1 LPGNILV
8 IPMGDAGRG
17 GEPPWGL
24 PLGGVIFLT
33 VLVAAVL
40 VGCGGSGGG
49 GTPTLNWY
57 VATQPGG
64 TIQDVAKRCTDEAH
78 GRYKISVQLLP
89 TDASQQREQLVR
101 RLAAKD
107 SSVDLIGMDVVWT
120 AEFANAGW
128 IRQFP
133 GAIAKRV
140 TAKDFPSVIKT
151 ATFGGKI
158 YGAPFNSNTQLLWYR
173 KDLVPK
179 PPTTWDQMIGD
190 GEKLISQGKP
200 GTIQVQANKYEGFTV
215 WATAMIESA
224 GAQILSGPES
234 VALPQGPTDKALAVM
249 GRFAHSSTAAT
260 NISTSTEDTARMG
273 FEAGDSAFMLNYTF
287 AYASA
292 GDNAPDIQKKMGFAK
307 YPQVVAN
314 KPSRPPLGGFNIG
327 VGSYSS
333 HPDQAFQAAACI
345 ADKKS
350 QLTAISLDG
359 LPPSREDLYS
369 TKAVRKAFPGF
380 STLVE
385 QSINDAAPRPQTP
398 AYQDVSLAIQDAIQP
413 PDKIDPSDPSSSY
426 DQLHSNLED
435 AVKRKG
441 LL

>member
-1 LPGNILV
+1 
-8 IPMGDAGRG
+8 
-17 GEPPWGL
+17 
-24 PLGGVIFLT
+24 VIFLT
-33 VLVAAVL
+33 ALVAAIL
-40 VGCGGSGGG
+40 LPGCGGSSSG
-49 GTPTLNWY
+49 GTPTLNWF

-64 TIQDVAKRCTDEAH
+64 TIQDVADRCTKEAH
-78 GRYKISVQLLP
+78 GKYKISVQLLP

-107 SSVDLIGMDVVWT
+107 SSVDLVGMDVVWT

-128 IRQFP
+128 IREFP
-133 GAIAKRV
+133 GALGKQV

-151 ATFGGKI
+151 ATFKGKI
-158 YGAPFNSNTQLLWYR
+158 YGAPFNSNTELLWYR

-179 PPTTWDQMIGD
+179 PPTTWDQMISEA
-190 GEKLISQGKP
+190 EKLHSQGKP
-200 GTIQVQANKYEGFTV
+200 STIQVQANKYEGFTV

-224 GAQILSGPES
+224 GAQILSGPAS
-234 VALPQGPTDKALAVM
+234 VALPEGPTDKALAVM
-249 GRFAHSSTAAT
+249 GTLAHSPVAAT
-260 NISTSTEDTARMG
+260 NISTSTEDTARLG
-273 FEAGDSAFMLNYTF
+273 FESGDSAFMLNYTF
-287 AYASA
+287 AYGSA
-292 GDNAPDIQKKMGFAK
+292 GANAPDIQKVMGFAR
-307 YPQVVAN
+307 YPEVVPG

-385 QSINDAAPRPQTP
+385 QSINAAAPRPQTP
-398 AYQDVSLAIQDAIQP
+398 AYQDVSLGIQDAIQP

-426 DQLHSNLED
+426 DQLRSNLED